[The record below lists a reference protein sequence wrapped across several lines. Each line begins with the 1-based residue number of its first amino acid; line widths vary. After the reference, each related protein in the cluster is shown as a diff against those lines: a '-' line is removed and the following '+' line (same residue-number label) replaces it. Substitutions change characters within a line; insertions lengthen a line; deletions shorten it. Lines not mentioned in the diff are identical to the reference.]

1 MWRVACSVLKGT
13 VLAVSNHSK
22 LKSVKETTAEIASCP
37 ALRKVVLS
45 KRILRDSNDLLKTKK
60 TKKKK
65 SNPPPQKKKKK
76 KPDFAQM
83 TFLFNIIICLHYLPL
98 KVRKRHG
105 IFCFFFLKFQIRQ
118 KRCEV
123 KYNTGNYDKSVESL
137 TGISLRKAINRLR
150 HYTR

>member
-13 VLAVSNHSK
+13 VLAVSSHSK

-60 TKKKK
+60 TKK
-65 SNPPPQKKKKK
+65 STPPPKKKKK

-137 TGISLRKAINRLR
+137 TGISLRKAIDRLR

>member
-13 VLAVSNHSK
+13 VLAVSSHSK

-60 TKKKK
+60 NKKIK
-65 SNPPPQKKKKK
+65 PPPPKKKKK
-76 KPDFAQM
+76 NQISLRWLFSSILLFAYII
-83 TFLFNIIICLHYLPL
+83 FLLRLGNGTGF
-98 KVRKRHG
+98 
-105 IFCFFFLKFQIRQ
+105 FCFFFLKFQIRQ

-137 TGISLRKAINRLR
+137 TGISLRKAIDRLR

>member
-1 MWRVACSVLKGT
+1 MIFWKQ
-13 VLAVSNHSK
+13 
-22 LKSVKETTAEIASCP
+22 
-37 ALRKVVLS
+37 
-45 KRILRDSNDLLKTKK
+45 KK
-60 TKKKK
+60 QKNQT
-65 SNPPPQKKKKK
+65 PPPQKKKK

>member
-13 VLAVSNHSK
+13 VLAVSSHSK

-60 TKKKK
+60 TKK
-65 SNPPPQKKKKK
+65 SNPPPPKKKKK
-76 KPDFAQM
+76 KTNFAQM

-137 TGISLRKAINRLR
+137 TGISLRKAIDRLR